1 MNNIL
6 FRTTKATNYSSEIY
20 MDGKDAETWIEDNA
34 STIGGVILV
43 VLVVIIIFLLV
54 IIYRSIFN
62 KKVNSRLT
70 FSPT

>member
-1 MNNIL
+1 
-6 FRTTKATNYSSEIY
+6 

-62 KKVNSRLT
+62 KKVNLSLT
-70 FSPT
+70 LSPP